1 MWLKQRAN
9 IYQDITNA
17 YCKRIAKQ
25 YNNSKS
31 GIFELILYLDTMST
45 CLAEHEQ
52 LAFSK
57 RENKREDSLCHWFL
71 LLRSYHA

>member
-1 MWLKQRAN
+1 MPYYLRN
-9 IYQDITNA
+9 
-17 YCKRIAKQ
+17 AKQ
-25 YNNSKS
+25 YNNTKS
-31 GIFELILYLDTMST
+31 DIFELILYLDTMST

-57 RENKREDSLCHWFL
+57 RENKGEDSLCHWFL

>member
-1 MWLKQRAN
+1 MP
-9 IYQDITNA
+9 
-17 YCKRIAKQ
+17 YCQRIAKQ
-25 YNNSKS
+25 YNNTKS

-52 LAFSK
+52 HAFSK
-57 RENKREDSLCHWFL
+57 RENIGEDSLCHWFL

>member
-17 YCKRIAKQ
+17 DCKRIAKQ
-25 YNNSKS
+25 YNNTKS
-31 GIFELILYLDTMST
+31 GIFELILYPDTMST

-57 RENKREDSLCHWFL
+57 REHKGEDSLCHWFL